1 MNTRFSSLVKIKKSE
16 MQKKERLV
24 QSANA
29 DLNSALVA
37 LELSNNAI
45 YDIQIPQNGSM
56 SGFLQTR
63 KLLESSRYLIQHN
76 EEWVEFAKKQAEIAK
91 EELKKSMIE
100 YEKFNYL
107 EVEEIK
113 KIIQKHKL
121 EESKS
126 LDEVALMTH
135 QRKSKIEENL

>member
-24 QSANA
+24 QNANA
-29 DLNSALVA
+29 NLNSALMA
-37 LELSNNAI
+37 LELSRNAI
-45 YDIQIPQNGSM
+45 YDIQAPTEGFM

-63 KLLESSRYLIQHN
+63 TLLDSSRHLIQHN
-76 EEWVEFAKKQAEIAK
+76 QEWTEFAQRQVNEAK

-107 EVEEIK
+107 ELEEIK
-113 KIIQKHKL
+113 KELQQKRV
-121 EESKS
+121 EEAKS

-135 QRKSKIEENL
+135 QRKNKKASKR

>member
-45 YDIQIPQNGSM
+45 YEIQIPQNGSM

-63 KLLESSRYLIQHN
+63 TLLESSRHLIQHN

>member
-45 YDIQIPQNGSM
+45 YEIQIPQNGSM

-63 KLLESSRYLIQHN
+63 TLLESSRHLIQHN

-135 QRKSKIEENL
+135 QRKIKKEENL

>member
-16 MQKKERLV
+16 MQKNERLV
-24 QSANA
+24 QNANA
-29 DLNSALVA
+29 DLNSALIA
-37 LELSNNAI
+37 LELSRSAI
-45 YDIQIPQNGSM
+45 YDIKIPQDGFM

-63 KLLESSRYLIQHN
+63 TLLDSGRHLIQHN
-76 EEWVEFAKKQAEIAK
+76 QEWAQFAQQQVYIAK

-107 EVEEIK
+107 ELEEIK
-113 KIIQKHKL
+113 KVIQKNKI
-121 EESKS
+121 EEAKS

-135 QRKSKIEENL
+135 QRKMKKEESL

>member
-24 QSANA
+24 QNANA
-29 DLNSALVA
+29 DLNSALMA
-37 LELSNNAI
+37 LELSRNAI
-45 YDIQIPQNGSM
+45 YDIQAPKEGFM

-63 KLLESSRYLIQHN
+63 TLLDSSRHLIEHN
-76 EEWVEFAKKQAEIAK
+76 QEWAQFAQQQVFAAK

-107 EVEEIK
+107 ELQEIK
-113 KIIQKHKL
+113 KMLQKQKV
-121 EESKS
+121 EEAKM
-126 LDEVALMTH
+126 LDEVALMAH
-135 QRKSKIEENL
+135 QRKNQQEVNK

>member
-16 MQKKERLV
+16 MQKKERSV

-29 DLNSALVA
+29 NLKSALDA
-37 LELSNNAI
+37 LALSQNAI
-45 YDIQIPQNGSM
+45 YDIQTPTQGFM

-63 KLLESSRYLIQHN
+63 TLLESSRHLIKHN
-76 EEWVEFAKKQAEIAK
+76 QEWTEYAQNQVDIAK

-107 EVEEIK
+107 ELEEIK
-113 KIIQKHKL
+113 KVLQAQRL
-121 EESKS
+121 EEAKS
-126 LDEVALMTH
+126 LDEVALLTH
-135 QRKSKIEENL
+135 QRKSKKVSNR

>member
-63 KLLESSRYLIQHN
+63 TLLESSRHLIQHN

>member
-24 QSANA
+24 ESANA
-29 DLNSALVA
+29 DLNSALNA
-37 LELSNNAI
+37 LELSRNAI
-45 YDIQIPQNGSM
+45 YDIKTPDKGFM

-63 KLLESSRYLIQHN
+63 TLLDSSRHLIQHN
-76 EEWVEFAKKQAEIAK
+76 QEWVAFAQQQLYTAK
-91 EELKKSMIE
+91 EALKKSMIE

-107 EVEEIK
+107 ELEEIK
-113 KIIQKHKL
+113 KIVEKMKL
-121 EESKS
+121 EEAKL

-135 QRKSKIEENL
+135 QRKIKKMESI

>member
-29 DLNSALVA
+29 DLNNALIA
-37 LELSNNAI
+37 LELSRNAI
-45 YDIQIPQNGSM
+45 YDIKTPKEGFM

-63 KLLESSRYLIQHN
+63 TLLDSSRHLIQHN
-76 EEWVEFAKKQAEIAK
+76 QEWAVFAQQQVYSAK
-91 EELKKSMIE
+91 EVLKQSMIE

-107 EVEEIK
+107 ELEEMK
-113 KIIQKHKL
+113 KIILKTKL
-121 EESKS
+121 EEVKS

-135 QRKSKIEENL
+135 QRKIKKIENI

>member
-24 QSANA
+24 QNANA
-29 DLNSALVA
+29 DLNSASIA

-45 YDIQIPQNGSM
+45 YDIKEPHDGFM

-63 KLLESSRYLIQHN
+63 TLLDSSRHLIKHN
-76 EEWVEFAKKQAEIAK
+76 QEWVDFAQQQVYAAK

-107 EVEEIK
+107 ELEEIK
-113 KIIQKHKL
+113 KIILQNKI
-121 EESKS
+121 EEAKS

-135 QRKSKIEENL
+135 QRKRKKEEKL